1 MSLFNWMLL
10 SKQNHKPVFGALLA
24 FMFIFSIFFSFHP
37 QNGAASTFFEGEGE
51 GEGSSGAD
59 TERAPTTV
67 LEICENLVDD
77 DGDGLVDNQDAI
89 DCPATTGQA
98 PSLTPGPQV
107 APEQEEEAAE
117 EELTDEEEEAAALTP
132 TPTPTP
138 EVEEEL
144 TDEEEEDALSSDNSL
159 TPAAEIC
166 DNTFDDDGDGLTD
179 SEDTED
185 CPTAETPG
193 EELTDEE
200 EETAALTPT
209 PTPTP
214 EVEEELT
221 DEEEEAA
228 ALTPTP
234 TPPFVAPFFAPQVT
248 PQATPTPTPTP
259 EAAIEEANVN
269 QEIDQ
274 IAQQVAEQ
282 TDTSSGTVQQ
292 VINQIAVQIA
302 NAGGNVNQAI
312 IQISQQVSA
321 NPSGPLSQSI
331 TQLAAQQAEGNT
343 GIVNQAIN
351 QIAQQAAQ
359 GGNVTQVINQQAT
372 QVAIGEGTVNQQ
384 ITQVAQQIAQQT
396 GTSPTTVQQTIQQ
409 IAIQIVNIGGTS
421 TNVNQA
427 INLIAQQIAS
437 NPSGSVSQ
445 SITQLAQ
452 QTASGNNQCANQAIS
467 QIAQQTAQ
475 GNNIIQV
482 INQIAIQTFCPTPS
496 PGPFPNAATLIV
508 AKNVINDNGGTLGPS
523 DFRISITGPAPNP
536 PITSP
541 FPAQDTP
548 GTSIPVNA
556 DSPYQV
562 TEITRE
568 GYTVDYSS
576 ECNSNPGI
584 PEQQTRTCTI
594 TNNDESATLRVIKRV
609 INDDGGTLRPSDFQ
623 ISIAGPSQ
631 LSPSPASF
639 PGRSSTGTNVEITA
653 NTPYRVAETT
663 SSRYDSDFDECRSS
677 RGIPPGETRTC
688 IITNN
693 DKEITDTNTNSIVEY
708 RETTPIAIDIEAVK
722 FDKGTFER
730 SEIIPLADVGPY
742 VMIGGH
748 VLLNLPSG
756 DFKLI
761 AAETSNNGVEHAI
774 LLNPQRIGSIRT
786 GQTLYHVDLDDRMSG
801 KNPFTNKA
809 DKVTEWTDLWLY
821 NSNQAKDIQV
831 GDDNG
836 WTATLVMAEF
846 PGAKLRCPCEWSDSE
861 IIKQGKS
868 FFSSYGMRALADARP
883 FHVIDGHVALDLPR
897 ELGKQQ
903 SSVKVVAL
911 ELDNNNKV
919 MHAVVLNP
927 VKIGDLNSAESLYH
941 VNLAEEMSGKNPFT
955 NRADKV
961 TEWTDLLLWNSDRKN
976 GLAMVEDNQ
985 VSVTIVADR

>member
-1 MSLFNWMLL
+1 MLL

-200 EETAALTPT
+200 EETAALTPTPT

-467 QIAQQTAQ
+467 QIAQQTAG
-475 GNNIIQV
+475 GNNIVQV
-482 INQIAIQTFCPTPS
+482 INQFAIQASCPPTPGPS
-496 PGPFPNAATLIV
+496 PNTATLIV
-508 AKNVINDNGGTLGPS
+508 VKNVINDNGGTLEPS

-541 FPAQDTP
+541 FSAQDTP
-548 GTSIPVNA
+548 GTTIPVNA

-568 GYTVDYSS
+568 GYTVDYSA
-576 ECNSNPGI
+576 ECNSNSGI
-584 PEQQTRTCTI
+584 PEQQTRTCII

-609 INDDGGTLRPSDFQ
+609 INDDGGTLRPSNFQ
-623 ISIAGPSQ
+623 ISVTGPSE

-639 PGRSSTGTNVEITA
+639 PGRSSTGTDVVITA

-677 RGIPPGETRTC
+677 RGIHPGETRTC

-730 SEIIPLADVGPY
+730 SEIIPIADVGPY

-748 VLLNLPSG
+748 VLLNLPTG
-756 DFKLI
+756 DIKLI

-868 FFSSYGMRALADARP
+868 FFSAYGMRALADARP
-883 FHVIDGHVALDLPR
+883 FHVIDGHIALDLPR
-897 ELGKQQ
+897 EPSRQQ

-927 VKIGDLNSAESLYH
+927 IKIGDLNSAESLYH

-961 TEWTDLLLWNSDRKN
+961 TEWNDLLLWNSDRKN

>member
-1 MSLFNWMLL
+1 
-10 SKQNHKPVFGALLA
+10 
-24 FMFIFSIFFSFHP
+24 
-37 QNGAASTFFEGEGE
+37 
-51 GEGSSGAD
+51 
-59 TERAPTTV
+59 
-67 LEICENLVDD
+67 
-77 DGDGLVDNQDAI
+77 
-89 DCPATTGQA
+89 
-98 PSLTPGPQV
+98 
-107 APEQEEEAAE
+107 
-117 EELTDEEEEAAALTP
+117 
-132 TPTPTP
+132 
-138 EVEEEL
+138 
-144 TDEEEEDALSSDNSL
+144 
-159 TPAAEIC
+159 
-166 DNTFDDDGDGLTD
+166 
-179 SEDTED
+179 
-185 CPTAETPG
+185 
-193 EELTDEE
+193 
-200 EETAALTPT
+200 
-209 PTPTP
+209 
-214 EVEEELT
+214 
-221 DEEEEAA
+221 
-228 ALTPTP
+228 
-234 TPPFVAPFFAPQVT
+234 
-248 PQATPTPTPTP
+248 
-259 EAAIEEANVN
+259 
-269 QEIDQ
+269 
-274 IAQQVAEQ
+274 
-282 TDTSSGTVQQ
+282 
-292 VINQIAVQIA
+292 
-302 NAGGNVNQAI
+302 
-312 IQISQQVSA
+312 
-321 NPSGPLSQSI
+321 
-331 TQLAAQQAEGNT
+331 
-343 GIVNQAIN
+343 
-351 QIAQQAAQ
+351 
-359 GGNVTQVINQQAT
+359 
-372 QVAIGEGTVNQQ
+372 
-384 ITQVAQQIAQQT
+384 
-396 GTSPTTVQQTIQQ
+396 
-409 IAIQIVNIGGTS
+409 
-421 TNVNQA
+421 
-427 INLIAQQIAS
+427 
-437 NPSGSVSQ
+437 
-445 SITQLAQ
+445 
-452 QTASGNNQCANQAIS
+452 
-467 QIAQQTAQ
+467 
-475 GNNIIQV
+475 
-482 INQIAIQTFCPTPS
+482 
-496 PGPFPNAATLIV
+496 
-508 AKNVINDNGGTLGPS
+508 
-523 DFRISITGPAPNP
+523 
-536 PITSP
+536 
-541 FPAQDTP
+541 
-548 GTSIPVNA
+548 
-556 DSPYQV
+556 V

-576 ECNSNPGI
+576 ECNSNSGI

-623 ISIAGPSQ
+623 ISVAGPSE

-693 DKEITDTNTNSIVEY
+693 DKEITDANTNSIVEY

-761 AAETSNNGVEHAI
+761 AAETSNNAVEHAI

-786 GQTLYHVDLDDRMSG
+786 GQSLYHVDLDDRMSG
-801 KNPFTNKA
+801 KNPFTNRA

-846 PGAKLRCPCEWSDSE
+846 PGAKLRCPCAWSDSE

-868 FFSSYGMRALADARP
+868 FFSAYGMRALADARP

-897 ELGKQQ
+897 EPGKQQ

-927 VKIGDLNSAESLYH
+927 IKIGDLNSAESLYH

>member
-1 MSLFNWMLL
+1 MLL

-117 EELTDEEEEAAALTP
+117 EELTDEEEETAALTPTP

-234 TPPFVAPFFAPQVT
+234 TPTPTPEVEEELTDEEEEAAALTPTPTPPFVAPFFAPQVT

-269 QEIDQ
+269 KEIDQ

-302 NAGGNVNQAI
+302 NAGGN
-312 IQISQQVSA
+312 
-321 NPSGPLSQSI
+321 
-331 TQLAAQQAEGNT
+331 
-343 GIVNQAIN
+343 VNQAIN

-384 ITQVAQQIAQQT
+384 ITQVALQGAHVT

-584 PEQQTRTCTI
+584 PEQQTRTYTI

-623 ISIAGPSQ
+623 ISIAGSSE

-756 DFKLI
+756 EFKLI

-786 GQTLYHVDLDDRMSG
+786 GQSLYHVDLDDRMSG
-801 KNPFTNKA
+801 KNPFTNRA

-846 PGAKLRCPCEWSDSE
+846 PGAKLRCPCAWSDSE

-868 FFSSYGMRALADARP
+868 FFSAYGMRALADARP

-927 VKIGDLNSAESLYH
+927 IKIGDLNSAESLYH
-941 VNLAEEMSGKNPFT
+941 VNLAEEVSGKNPFT